1 LEAQEKFENIWALVV
16 EDDAHSL
23 IAIGKLLREHGIS
36 FKRNTTGAQVI
47 CQITD
52 MQPRPDFILLD
63 LDLPQ
68 GDSLQICSAIR
79 HSQVLNNLPIIAIG
93 DYQIEMLPKLRR
105 CGFASFLPKPLPRK
119 QFADYLGRI
128 LAGEEVWEAG
138 V

>member
-1 LEAQEKFENIWALVV
+1 MEERERFDNVWALVI

-23 IAIGKLLREHGIS
+23 IAISKLLREHGIS
-36 FKRNTTGAQVI
+36 FKRNTTGAQVVR
-47 CQITD
+47 QITE

-68 GDSLQICSAIR
+68 GDSLQICSAIQR
-79 HSQVLNNLPIIAIG
+79 SPSLSSLPIIAIG
-93 DYQIEMLPKLRR
+93 DLQVEMLPRLRR

-119 QFADYLGRI
+119 QFAEYLGRI
-128 LAGEEVWEAG
+128 LAGEQVWEVG